1 MHPIVRTTSRLLA
14 CVLLACLAATASA
27 EAAPAAKKGSTADHG
42 KFKELQGPFHTG
54 EEVTTAC
61 LKCHTEAA
69 KQVMATRHW
78 TWDYTNPVTGQR
90 LGKKT
95 MLNSFCIADRSNEAF
110 CNACHVGYGWKDDS
124 FDFTSEKNVDCLA
137 CHNTG
142 QYAKIPGLAG
152 HPPYQR
158 MEFPPKSG
166 KFVGPVDLAD
176 VAARVGRTSRET
188 CGACHFYGGGGDGV
202 KHGDLDSSLKRPD
215 RKLDRALWRPTA
227 ATSPARPATRPRA
240 TRSPAAASRP
250 PPPTRTGQSCAAKRP
265 HATRPPARLATATA
279 RIMRAPAPASSAAWA
294 PARASTPIRARWPAR
309 AATSRPSPAAACRPR
324 WPGTGPTAGTLD
336 AAGKPFVKRDAH
348 GHVVFDSKKGDFTLG
363 ENVVPDYV
371 WFDGRVEY
379 TLVADRIDPAAI
391 VPINRF
397 GGSPGD
403 PAARIWPVKRFR
415 GKQPYDLEHL
425 TLLVPHTAIPNDTA
439 LWFNFDWDKALAAGT
454 AAAGQPFSGKYGFA
468 ATEMLWP
475 ITHMVAPEE
484 DALRCA
490 ECHAREGRL
499 KDVAGVYLP
508 GRDRVEWLDPPASAL
523 RGWPCSASSAMAP
536 CASSRAESARRQRN
550 EQSAHLHLQTLRAL
564 LALDTG
570 AAHHR
575 HADDR
580 LRDPRQLPPAWL
592 QAGGRPAYRRRL
604 GAHHTVGVRHLSGI
618 SPQANGGSTSRP

>member
-1 MHPIVRTTSRLLA
+1 MNTMPRLAGLLLA
-14 CVLLACLAATASA
+14 AAFALAGHAA
-27 EAAPAAKKGSTADHG
+27 EAPSAAKAKGSTADHG
-42 KFKELQGPFHTG
+42 KFKELQGPFRTG

-61 LKCHTEAA
+61 LSCHTEAA

-78 TWDYTNPVTGQR
+78 TWDYTNPATGQR

-110 CNACHVGYGWKDDS
+110 CNACHVGYGWKDDT

-152 HPPYQR
+152 HPPYER
-158 MEFPPKSG
+158 MEYPPKSG
-166 KFVGPVDLAD
+166 KFVGPVDLAE

-215 RKLDRALWRPTA
+215 RKLDVHMAADGGNFTCSTCHQTESHKVAGSRVAPTA
-227 ATSPARPATRPRA
+227 ADPHRPIVRGEKTARNPATCQACHGARPHHEGPGAGLVGSVGTGTRLNNHA
-240 TRSPAAASRP
+240 
-250 PPPTRTGQSCAAKRP
+250 RTLACQSC
-265 HATRPPARLATATA
+265 HVPAFA
-279 RIMRAPAPASSAAWA
+279 RGGVPTKMAWDW
-294 PARASTPIRARWPAR
+294 S
-309 AATSRPSPAAACRPR
+309 
-324 WPGTGPTAGTLD
+324 TAGTMD
-336 AAGKPFVKRDAH
+336 AAGKPFVKKDAR

-363 ENVVPDYV
+363 ENVVPDYL
-371 WFDGRVEY
+371 WFDGRVDY
-379 TLVADRIDPAAI
+379 TLVADRIDPNRT

-425 TLLVPHTAIPNDTA
+425 TLLVPHTAIPDDTA
-439 LWFNFDWDKALAAGT
+439 LWFNFDWDKALKAGT

-508 GRDRVEWLDPPASAL
+508 GRDRVEWLDRAGFGLAGLALLGVFGHGAL
-523 RGWPCSASSAMAP
+523 RIVTRG
-536 CASSRAESARRQRN
+536 RRKEERK
-550 EQSAHLHLQTLRAL
+550 
-564 LALDTG
+564 
-570 AAHHR
+570 
-575 HADDR
+575 
-580 LRDPRQLPPAWL
+580 
-592 QAGGRPAYRRRL
+592 
-604 GAHHTVGVRHLSGI
+604 
-618 SPQANGGSTSRP
+618 